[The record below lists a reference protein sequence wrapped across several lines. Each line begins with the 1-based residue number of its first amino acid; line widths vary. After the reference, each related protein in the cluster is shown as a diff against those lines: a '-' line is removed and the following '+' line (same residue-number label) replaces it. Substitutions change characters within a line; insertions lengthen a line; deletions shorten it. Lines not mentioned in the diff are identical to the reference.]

1 MMTAEQI
8 VKRSNYVCH
17 KNLSNCGALFMLS
30 FMTVQFRNQTRE
42 LSINVTYCERRRC
55 CGLREAKPTV
65 EAVGGETS
73 GQCDELS
80 SKRIATHRL
89 FPADLDQSAVDK
101 GHLFGRAN
109 AQSKSER

>member
-1 MMTAEQI
+1 MMAAEQI

-17 KNLSNCGALFMLS
+17 KNLWNCGALFMLPCIR
-30 FMTVQFRNQTRE
+30 VQFRNQTRE
-42 LSINVTYCERRRC
+42 LSINVTYCELRRC
-55 CGLREAKPTV
+55 GGLGEAMPV
-65 EAVGGETS
+65 GEEVGGETS